1 VTRHIGKTKG
11 IRKNR
16 KEKEKEKKKKALF
29 DWLSVKSQNGLKRE
43 GKNQGQAAEVDMTT
57 ALSRPR

>member
-16 KEKEKEKKKKALF
+16 KEKEKKKKKALF
-29 DWLSVKSQNGLKRE
+29 DWGALLAVGLCTM
-43 GKNQGQAAEVDMTT
+43 N
-57 ALSRPR
+57 

>member
-16 KEKEKEKKKKALF
+16 KEKEKKKEKGTVLLA
-29 DWLSVKSQNGLKRE
+29 VSQ
-43 GKNQGQAAEVDMTT
+43 
-57 ALSRPR
+57 

>member
-16 KEKEKEKKKKALF
+16 KEKEKKKKKKAGAL
-29 DWLSVKSQNGLKRE
+29 LAVGLCTM
-43 GKNQGQAAEVDMTT
+43 N
-57 ALSRPR
+57 